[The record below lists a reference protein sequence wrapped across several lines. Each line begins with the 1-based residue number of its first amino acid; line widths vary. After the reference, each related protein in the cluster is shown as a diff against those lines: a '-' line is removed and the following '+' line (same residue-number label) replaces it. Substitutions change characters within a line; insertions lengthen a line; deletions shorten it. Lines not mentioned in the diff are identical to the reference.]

1 MNDNVDKVGAFREGK
16 GESLGNYIINV
27 AEKASFRVGNKVVLL
42 L

>member
-1 MNDNVDKVGAFREGK
+1 MTMLTKSGLFREGK
-16 GESLGNYIINV
+16 GESLGNCIINV